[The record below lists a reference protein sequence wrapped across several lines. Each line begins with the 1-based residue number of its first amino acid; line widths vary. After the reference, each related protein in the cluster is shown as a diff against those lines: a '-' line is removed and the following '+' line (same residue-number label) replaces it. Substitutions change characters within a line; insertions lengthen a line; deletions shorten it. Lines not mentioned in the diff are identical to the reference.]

1 MHARLREITQ
11 NEVNNAFLE
20 AQNGSNVLLSFT
32 NHDFRNMAPEVIKIM
47 NFIRTASRKF
57 PNVQFF
63 FEEAAD
69 GFRKCLNI
77 QKSKAKLSLDL
88 TKIHNQKWELKVQVS
103 GDMFGPQ
110 PFLALK
116 DKNGQYFWQNFDFV
130 DDKNWNY
137 IFDEDNAP
145 IDIIEKIGVAC
156 NSNSGVPDVKIL
168 DISKEFNKSKNKND
182 L

>member
-1 MHARLREITQ
+1 MLKY
-11 NEVNNAFLE
+11 
-20 AQNGSNVLLSFT
+20 S
-32 NHDFRNMAPEVIKIM
+32 KI
-47 NFIRTASRKF
+47 
-57 PNVQFF
+57 
-63 FEEAAD
+63 
-69 GFRKCLNI
+69 
-77 QKSKAKLSLDL
+77 KAKLSLDL